1 MEEKERV
8 SPEELDK
15 YFSNVS
21 YDFYN
26 LPMAIILSFHKHK
39 FAPMTFDELL
49 NDITSKKDAINKL
62 RKANRQK
69 YSSLTTE
76 INKILSERTELFQ
89 IAKKNK
95 KINNQT
101 YSIVLDEVINYWESQ
116 ISSMSY
122 INKSSVK
129 KIKNNK
135 KYFEDRVKREKEN
148 DDKNS
153 KNNELLSKKT
163 KRKINRDESTPKK
176 NVEKKNE
183 DGDGYKTSSKK
194 AINHKNNN
202 ENNNENNNVIKGY
215 STDFLSNANNMKNN
229 EAVLMSLFD
238 NYIYDKMPEIDE
250 ENLNTIIKKFG
261 KIIEKLDKIR
271 KKLKSLQTS
280 KYVIQ
285 FVNEYKQLSEN
296 EKEKI
301 VDKYKNIE
309 ELLNKK
315 KMNIDSLVKLN
326 ERLKQSVD
334 YYLDIYGYSYESLF
348 KILCEKNEILDYL
361 LIDKEK
367 EINNDVKDCFQKLY
381 NFITANKK
389 QIKESNNFLKV
400 YTRNYYKTRFDKILK
415 KFDVDDQ
422 QNKKVIDLSQDCLEC
437 KNKSEKK
444 VNYKKRSQSKSKDKN
459 NKKIKTDFDFVIK
472 KAMLEE
478 QILSDGNSFKKG
490 ESTFLNNSIK
500 KNNIFKEKKIM
511 NMEGKKDNSNNKK
524 EKKKCKNKSING
536 STAHTNNTN
545 NNSKNISNNNKDN
558 NEINVTMK
566 NNDTDKKSN
575 NSEFIYAYEDL
586 KGKKF
591 KDKILSNCDEDSS
604 FISYSELKSDGK
616 KSICGE
622 DNENEK
628 DNDSRKSQTTATF
641 FHNVNQKNKDKDKN
655 K

>member
-1 MEEKERV
+1 MEEKEKV
-8 SPEELDK
+8 TPEELDK

-26 LPMAIILSFHKHK
+26 LPMAIIISFHKHK

-69 YSSLTTE
+69 YSSLTIE

-116 ISSMSY
+116 ISTMSY

-135 KYFEDRVKREKEN
+135 KFFEDRIKREKEN
-148 DDKNS
+148 DDINS

-163 KRKINRDESTPKK
+163 KRKINRDENTPKK

-183 DGDGYKTSSKK
+183 KNEDGDGYKTSCKK
-194 AINHKNNN
+194 AINNK
-202 ENNNENNNVIKGY
+202 NNNENNNVIKGY

-285 FVNEYKQLSEN
+285 FFNEYKQLSEN

-309 ELLNKK
+309 GLLNKK
-315 KMNIDSLVKLN
+315 KMNTDSLVKLN
-326 ERLKQSVD
+326 EELKQSVD
-334 YYLDIYGYSYESLF
+334 YYLDVYGCSYESLF

-400 YTRNYYKTRFDKILK
+400 YTRNYYKARFDKILK
-415 KFDVDDQ
+415 KFAVDDP
-422 QNKKVIDLSQDCLEC
+422 QNKKVIDLSQDCLES

-444 VNYKKRSQSKSKDKN
+444 VNNKKRSQSKSKDKN
-459 NKKIKTDFDFVIK
+459 NKKIKNDFDFVIK

-478 QILSDGNSFKKG
+478 QILSDGNSLKKG
-490 ESTFLNNSIK
+490 ESTFLNNNIK
-500 KNNIFKEKKIM
+500 KSEEKKIM
-511 NMEGKKDNSNNKK
+511 NMEGKKDNNNNNKSN
-524 EKKKCKNKSING
+524 KKKCKNKSING

-545 NNSKNISNNNKDN
+545 NNSNNISNNNKDIKD
-558 NEINVTMK
+558 INDTI
-566 NNDTDKKSN
+566 NTDTDKNSH